1 MFDVATYVNMYNREH
16 YDRVNVMM
24 AKGEKVRLKNEAAEM
39 GMSLNRYLTMCIDKG
54 REVCKKSVI
63 KN

>member
-1 MFDVATYVNMYNREH
+1 MSSYINSYNREH

-24 AKGEKVRLKNEAAEM
+24 AKGEKARLKKEAEEM
-39 GMSLNRYLTMCIDKG
+39 GMSLNKYLTMCIVKG

-63 KN
+63 TN